1 MTISARDNFCC
12 GSAGLAIGSTNTQF
26 STARAVTVVINGRA
40 YNVAADA
47 TQAFSAATALAAKQV
62 CAFFILADASGVLTS
77 QQSAIKPA
85 SDAAGDYTP
94 GAFEWPDVP
103 DKAVVGAVKVASGAS
118 AFTPGTTALTG
129 GTVTVTYIDA
139 AFDYGKPIA
148 Y

>member
-1 MTISARDNFCC
+1 MTISARDNFCA
-12 GSAGLAIGSTNTQF
+12 GSAGLAIGSTTTQF

-47 TQAFSAATALAAKQV
+47 TQAFSAATALAALQV
-62 CAFFILADASGVLTS
+62 CVFFILADSSGVLTS
-77 QQSAIKPA
+77 QQSAIKAA
-85 SDAAGDYTP
+85 SDATSGYTP

-103 DKAVVGAVKVASGAS
+103 GKAVVGAIKVTSGAS

-129 GTVTVTYIDA
+129 GTVGVTYIDA